1 MRRTVIVVLFVL
13 AWMVGPV
20 VHIHDGPVAPQPA
33 VDAPRG
39 AHP

>member
-20 VHIHDGPVAPQPA
+20 AHIADEPVAPQPA

>member
-1 MRRTVIVVLFVL
+1 MRRAVITVLFVL

-20 VHIHDGPVAPQPA
+20 AYIADGPVAPQPA
-33 VDAPRG
+33 VDAPHG

>member
-1 MRRTVIVVLFVL
+1 MRRTVIVALFVL

-20 VHIHDGPVAPQPA
+20 AHIADEHAAPQPA

>member
-1 MRRTVIVVLFVL
+1 MRRAVITVLFVL

-20 VHIHDGPVAPQPA
+20 ARIADEPVAPQP
-33 VDAPRG
+33 VLDAPRG

>member
-1 MRRTVIVVLFVL
+1 MRRTVIVALFVL

-20 VHIHDGPVAPQPA
+20 AYIADEPAAPQP
-33 VDAPRG
+33 VLDAPHG

>member
-1 MRRTVIVVLFVL
+1 MRQTVIVALFVL

-20 VHIHDGPVAPQPA
+20 ARIADEPVAPKPA
-33 VDAPRG
+33 VDAPHG